1 MIRIAAASVPLLCSF
16 VLSCL
21 PVHAQSVQPVSS
33 APSPAPTGR
42 IGFEIAAGPMCEVAT
57 AGDRESQR
65 GLVAVPALGLR
76 VASWF
81 EYTLEGHLSRHVTP
95 VSGNV
100 FGIVPLGFR
109 FHTRDRTQ
117 LHLSGGAGIAWSDLT
132 GVRGVEQ
139 RRNYITQIG
148 AGITKAGRRGAGLSL
163 EARLFHLSNLH
174 AAPPN
179 LGMEVFTVLVGY
191 RLPRWPPPRQVRPG
205 LRKAAAFRRPT
216 R

>member
-1 MIRIAAASVPLLCSF
+1 MIRIAPALVPLVCSF
-16 VLSCL
+16 VLSC
-21 PVHAQSVQPVSS
+21 VTVQAQTVSS
-33 APSPAPTGR
+33 AESAATEGR
-42 IGFEIAAGPMCEVAT
+42 VGFEVAAGPMFEVAT

-65 GLVAVPALGLR
+65 GVLVVPALGVR

-100 FGIVPLGFR
+100 FGIVPIGFR
-109 FHTRDRTQ
+109 VHTRGRTQ
-117 LHLSGGAGIAWSDLT
+117 VHLTAGAGLVWSDLA
-132 GVRGVEQ
+132 GLRGVEQ

-148 AGITKAGRRGAGLSL
+148 AGIGRVGARGSGLSV

-179 LGMEVFTVLVGY
+179 LGMEVFTVLVRY
-191 RLPRWPPPRQVRPG
+191 RLPR
-205 LRKAAAFRRPT
+205 
-216 R
+216 